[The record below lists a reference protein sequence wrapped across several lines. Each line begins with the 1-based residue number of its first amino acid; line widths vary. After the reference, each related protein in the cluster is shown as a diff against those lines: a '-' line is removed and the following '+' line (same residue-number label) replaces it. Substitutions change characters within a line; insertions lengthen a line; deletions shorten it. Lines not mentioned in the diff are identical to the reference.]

1 MRIAVVAT
9 LLFAFLVNAPSA
21 SAQMS
26 FGARTQIWY
35 FMWKDGGALQSS
47 SDTAERMKSRVS
59 ELNLD
64 KYAELGATWNIVDVW
79 QQIDGPDGFRRLA
92 RVIEEHERRGIQVA
106 LRLLEDPEIYAQ
118 LSKSNDSATILSEY
132 EKWVSAVAKRF
143 GKRVRYY
150 LVSNEVD
157 HDVGYNVPIYKK
169 SYVVRYDDYEK
180 VLAAAYRAIK
190 AVDKGLLVL
199 DHGTSSYSL
208 CLAVASAYA
217 ETGRVDQAIAFLRGM
232 RNGGTSGWADSAKAV
247 YALRRPENAR
257 RIEFAKAT
265 MRRAGRYSD
274 VLQFHHY
281 FGPDVLPQVIQWI
294 RGEMVASGGERPIV
308 TTELGYRI
316 LSKKGQAWNGRAAN
330 IADVGQYS
338 ETEHAADI
346 VKNITIL
353 GAMGARDVL
362 YWQIRFHNNRSPTM
376 TLYASTEKAES
387 FAPFKAAKAW
397 AFAARQFSDAQEIMR
412 VNHPD
417 NNSLVEYRAA
427 GSKKFSVLWAAN
439 GSMPLPKDWSP
450 RIKRVLDIEGRDIT
464 SNIREG
470 WTIGEAPLHVEW
482 LSEKITQ
489 DGRR

>member
-265 MRRAGRYSD
+265 MRRAGRCRVMSQRECAWY
-274 VLQFHHY
+274 VGPY
-281 FGPDVLPQVIQWI
+281 FPKEFYEARTAIYVEAVRSRCPGDYAAASPDAEAFRRRVGTAARRV
-294 RGEMVASGGERPIV
+294 GAC
-308 TTELGYRI
+308 
-316 LSKKGQAWNGRAAN
+316 GRALAC
-330 IADVGQYS
+330 
-338 ETEHAADI
+338 
-346 VKNITIL
+346 
-353 GAMGARDVL
+353 ARHT
-362 YWQIRFHNNRSPTM
+362 F
-376 TLYASTEKAES
+376 LYASAEPPH
-387 FAPFKAAKAW
+387 AYRGRYCRHGKNP
-397 AFAARQFSDAQEIMR
+397 ARVCGNTYARDDFLPSEEHR
-412 VNHPD
+412 G
-417 NNSLVEYRAA
+417 A
-427 GSKKFSVLWAAN
+427 GRM
-439 GSMPLPKDWSP
+439 G
-450 RIKRVLDIEGRDIT
+450 
-464 SNIREG
+464 
-470 WTIGEAPLHVEW
+470 
-482 LSEKITQ
+482 
-489 DGRR
+489 